1 MAPRILLYRRNPLF
15 AGARSATRSGA
26 ERGEPGLDLVDAA
39 ALRQLA
45 EGPAIGRN
53 RLGLLASELLRAR
66 EPQDQLFVME
76 ILRAPTRQRHLERF
90 DRLRVV
96 APGLPRVGDA
106 AQAQRLER
114 ARGPLGD
121 GDLPGAA
128 SLGVLL
134 GVIAEAAELVGH
146 LRGAGA
152 RGILRQHR
160 LELADRCGARLGAR

>member
-1 MAPRILLYRRNPLF
+1 MAPRILLHRRNTLF
-15 AGARSATRSGA
+15 SGARSATRSGA
-26 ERGEPGLDLVDAA
+26 ERGEPRLDLVDAV

-45 EGPAIGRN
+45 ECPAIGRN
-53 RLGLLASELLRAR
+53 RLGLLAGELLRAG

-76 ILRAPTRQRHLERF
+76 ILRAQARQRHLERL

-96 APGLPRVGDA
+96 ALGLPRVGDA
-106 AQAQRLER
+106 AQAQSLER

-134 GVIAEAAELVGH
+134 GGVAE
-146 LRGAGA
+146 
-152 RGILRQHR
+152 
-160 LELADRCGARLGAR
+160 